1 MRATFRPTECR
12 IERAS
17 YLPRAVLR
25 GDDIRTRSRS
35 PFRCPLGIVVLFRQ
49 SGPALSSGPVSSVE
63 VAAGPSAGRVLGN
76 APGPTT
82 ADRFRERA
90 AATRQQGDD
99 AGLLSVGF
107 STHSTRMLAA
117 CPPRNTKPIWPMRG
131 PGNALRW
138 PALDPSVG
146 LANEPH
152 AAPALPPGNCF
163 QEGRGLRT

>member
-1 MRATFRPTECR
+1 MPDRPCVM
-12 IERAS
+12 S
-17 YLPRAVLR
+17 VRAVLR
-25 GDDIRTRSRS
+25 GGDTLTQTKS
-35 PFRCPLGIVVLFRQ
+35 PSRCPLGIGFLFRQ
-49 SGPALSSGPVSSVE
+49 SGPALSTGPVSSVE

-117 CPPRNTKPIWPMRG
+117 C
-131 PGNALRW
+131 
-138 PALDPSVG
+138 
-146 LANEPH
+146 
-152 AAPALPPGNCF
+152 
-163 QEGRGLRT
+163 